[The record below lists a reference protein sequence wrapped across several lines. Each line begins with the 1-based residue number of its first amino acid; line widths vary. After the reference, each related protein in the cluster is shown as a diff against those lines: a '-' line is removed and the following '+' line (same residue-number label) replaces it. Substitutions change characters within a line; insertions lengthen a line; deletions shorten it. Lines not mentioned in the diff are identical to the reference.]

1 MNPKDFRAS
10 TPSGF
15 FVERRRTST
24 NLNGVRV
31 LVVADDPLARAGL
44 ATLLVNQ
51 SNCNVVAQV
60 ANDGELPNAVQVYRP
75 DVIVLDLG
83 SDSTHMLER
92 ASAIRDAGVPVVAL
106 LPDDAYANEAWRS
119 GARGILSR
127 SASAANLAAA
137 LAAVAQ
143 GLAVIDPSFTSSV
156 LSSSRAP
163 SAQLAEELT
172 PRESQVLRL
181 MAEGQSNKEI
191 ARALGISDH
200 TVKFHV
206 NAILGKLNVQSR
218 TEAVVQATR
227 LGLILL

>member
-1 MNPKDFRAS
+1 MNPKDFHAS

-15 FVERRRTST
+15 FVKRRHTST
-24 NLNGVRV
+24 NLNPVRV

-44 ATLLVNQ
+44 ATLLSSQ
-51 SNCNVVAQV
+51 PNCNVVAQV
-60 ANDGELPNAVQVYRP
+60 TNDGDLANAVQVYRP
-75 DVIVLDLG
+75 DVIALDLG
-83 SDSTHMLER
+83 SGTAHGLEQ
-92 ASAIRDAGVPVVAL
+92 ASSIRDAGAPVVTLVVDETNAS
-106 LPDDAYANEAWRS
+106 DAWRA

-127 SASAANLAAA
+127 HAPASSLAAA
-137 LAAVAQ
+137 IGAVAQ
-143 GLAVIDPSFTSSV
+143 GLAVIDPSFTSS
-156 LSSSRAP
+156 LWLASRAP
-163 SAQLAEELT
+163 SAALAEELT

-181 MAEGQSNKEI
+181 LAEGQSNKEI
-191 ARALGISDH
+191 ARALGISES